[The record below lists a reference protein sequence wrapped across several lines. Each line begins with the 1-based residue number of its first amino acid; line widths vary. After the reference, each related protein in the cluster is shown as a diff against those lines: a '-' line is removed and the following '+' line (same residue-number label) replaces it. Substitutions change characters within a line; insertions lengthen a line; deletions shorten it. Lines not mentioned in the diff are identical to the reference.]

1 MRGFSRCHDA
11 IKTSLAFVENFADS
25 TFTDG
30 EGYPTIGYGCTFYI
44 DEKGVGNREISPV
57 KKGDTITME
66 DAIVQKERYLKFK
79 ALPTIQKCV
88 KVPMDDATTIATYN
102 FAYVIGENGFS
113 KSKYLKALNEG
124 KTGHDLARYLT
135 GYRKQK
141 GLLPRFYFMG
151 ALLEGKIKTSDFLA
165 LRAEGCYNLTPK
177 DVCVTENGKL
187 KTDAD
192 GFAEFDFS
200 KLEENLEKA
209 KKPRRSRA
217 LHNGRCQM
225 VQDILPASVVNGTL
239 EMENSQTYKG
249 PLVTAM
255 LNNTGR

>member
-1 MRGFSRCHDA
+1 MF
-11 IKTSLAFVENFADS
+11 
-25 TFTDG
+25 
-30 EGYPTIGYGCTFYI
+30 
-44 DEKGVGNREISPV
+44 
-57 KKGDTITME
+57 
-66 DAIVQKERYLKFK
+66 
-79 ALPTIQKCV
+79 
-88 KVPMDDATTIATYN
+88 
-102 FAYVIGENGFS
+102 GENGFPR
-113 KSKYLKALNEG
+113 SKYLKALNEG